1 MRVPALVALTCL
13 GLILTAGCAAKVPTT
28 AATTAPTSTAATT
41 TPSTPAAPTSATAT
55 TTTAVAARTITITV
69 RGKDVMP
76 APGVVSLKPGQILR
90 LIVTADRDDELDAHG
105 FGVSKPLMP
114 GRPTT
119 VDLVAGEPGQYEVET
134 HDPSLL
140 LLRVQV
146 R

>member
-13 GLILTAGCAAKVPTT
+13 GLILTAGCAAKTPTT
-28 AATTAPTSTAATT
+28 AGSTAPVTPAPASTAPTST
-41 TPSTPAAPTSATAT
+41 TPAS
-55 TTTAVAARTITITV
+55 TTAVAARTITITV

-76 APGVVSLKPGQILR
+76 APGVVSLKPGQTLR

-105 FGVSKPLMP
+105 FGVSKPLAP